1 MSTTTP
7 STAPASTPAQVTL
20 PAGWTAGPARE
31 TTATNQ
37 GGQVQQGVQ
46 VPINGPNGTASTVF
60 IPYQTLNQGVAAVQA
75 IFDARLASL
84 QLLPGQS

>member
-1 MSTTTP
+1 MSTSTPDTTTG
-7 STAPASTPAQVTL
+7 SQPAQVTL
-20 PAGWTAGPARE
+20 PTGWTAGPARE

-46 VPINGPNGTASTVF
+46 VPINGPNGSASTVF
-60 IPYQTLNQGVAAVQA
+60 IPYQTLQQGVAAVQA
-75 IFDARLASL
+75 VFDARLASL